1 MISWKEVMTNYFVPC
16 RISFRDTFVSFET
29 GWLPLGHAIYIIELN
44 ERIPAANIDMKPLIF
59 IGVSLSEPHT
69 SGKNSTG
76 VVFTKMYTEI
86 RIDGKSI
93 KRSQKFTF
101 KDQVITYKCLQM
113 CVHHANKYQSTLLTL
128 HIRLVCMFITQK
140 LPWQFTDT

>member
-1 MISWKEVMTNYFVPC
+1 M
-16 RISFRDTFVSFET
+16 
-29 GWLPLGHAIYIIELN
+29 
-44 ERIPAANIDMKPLIF
+44 
-59 IGVSLSEPHT
+59 SLSEPHT

-101 KDQVITYKCLQM
+101 KDQVIT
-113 CVHHANKYQSTLLTL
+113 
-128 HIRLVCMFITQK
+128 
-140 LPWQFTDT
+140 